1 MLFCWP
7 IRVYYE
13 DTDAGGIVYYARY
26 AHFFERARTE
36 MLREKGFEQQKLR
49 EQNLAFVVRKMTIDY
64 LYPAKLDDLLTVE
77 TKINHVQRTSL
88 TFLQRLINQQGKEIC
103 TAEIIIVSIDTS
115 KMKPIG
121 LPESIVAE
129 FKQWLT

>member
-7 IRVYYE
+7 IRIYYE
-13 DTDAGGIVYYARY
+13 DTDAGGVVYHARY

-49 EQNLAFVVRKMTIDY
+49 KENLAFVVRKMTIDY
-64 LYPAKLDDLLTVE
+64 LHPAKLDDLLTVE
-77 TKINHVQRTSL
+77 TIISYVQLTSL
-88 TFLQRLINQQGKEIC
+88 AFFQRLINQQGKEIC
-103 TAEIIIVSIDTS
+103 TAEIVIVSIDTF
-115 KMKPIG
+115 KMKPTR

-129 FKQWLT
+129 FK

>member
-7 IRVYYE
+7 IRIYYE
-13 DTDAGGIVYYARY
+13 DTDAGGVVYHARY

-49 EQNLAFVVRKMTIDY
+49 KENLAFVVRKMTIDY
-64 LYPAKLDDLLTVE
+64 LHPAKLDDLLTVE
-77 TKINHVQRTSL
+77 TTITYVQLTSL
-88 TFLQRLINQQGKEIC
+88 AFFQRLINQQGKEIC
-103 TAEIIIVSIDTS
+103 TAEIVIVSIDTF
-115 KMKPIG
+115 KMKPTR

-129 FKQWLT
+129 FKQ

>member
-7 IRVYYE
+7 IRIYYE
-13 DTDAGGIVYYARY
+13 DTDAGGVVYHARY

-49 EQNLAFVVRKMTIDY
+49 KENLAFVVRKMTIDY
-64 LYPAKLDDLLTVE
+64 LHPAKLDDLLTVE
-77 TKINHVQRTSL
+77 TTITYVQLTSL
-88 TFLQRLINQQGKEIC
+88 AFFQRLINQQGKEIC
-103 TAEIIIVSIDTS
+103 TAKIVIVSIDTF
-115 KMKPIG
+115 KMKPTR

-129 FKQWLT
+129 FKQ

>member
-7 IRVYYE
+7 VRIYYE
-13 DTDAGGIVYYARY
+13 DTDAGGVVYHARY

-49 EQNLAFVVRKMTIDY
+49 KENLAFVVRKMTIDY
-64 LYPAKLDDLLTVE
+64 LHPAKLDDLLTVE
-77 TKINHVQRTSL
+77 TTISYVQLTSL
-88 TFLQRLINQQGKEIC
+88 AFFQRLINQQGKEIC
-103 TAEIIIVSIDTS
+103 TAEIVIVSIDTF
-115 KMKPIG
+115 KMKPTR

-129 FKQWLT
+129 FKQ

>member
-7 IRVYYE
+7 IRIYYE
-13 DTDAGGIVYYARY
+13 DTDAGGVVYHARY

-49 EQNLAFVVRKMTIDY
+49 KENIAFVVRKMTIDY
-64 LYPAKLDDLLTVE
+64 LHPAKLDDLLTVE
-77 TKINHVQRTSL
+77 TTITYVQHTSL
-88 TFLQRLINQQGKEIC
+88 AFLQRLINQQGKEIC
-103 TAEIIIVSIDTS
+103 TAEIVIVSIDTF
-115 KMKPIG
+115 KMKPTR

-129 FKQWLT
+129 FKQ

>member
-7 IRVYYE
+7 IRIYYE
-13 DTDAGGIVYYARY
+13 DTDAGGVVYHARY

-49 EQNLAFVVRKMTIDY
+49 KENLAFVVRKMTIDY
-64 LYPAKLDDLLTVE
+64 LHPARLDDLLTVE
-77 TKINHVQRTSL
+77 TKIAYVQHTSL
-88 TFLQRLINQQGKEIC
+88 AFVQRLINQQGKEIC
-103 TAEIIIVSIDTS
+103 TAEIVIVSIDTF
-115 KMKPIG
+115 KMKPTR

-129 FKQWLT
+129 FKQ

>member
-7 IRVYYE
+7 IRIYYE
-13 DTDAGGIVYYARY
+13 DTDAGGVVYHARY

-49 EQNLAFVVRKMTIDY
+49 KENLAFVVRKMTIDY
-64 LYPAKLDDLLTVE
+64 LHPAKLDDLLTVE
-77 TKINHVQRTSL
+77 TTISYVQHTSL
-88 TFLQRLINQQGKEIC
+88 AFFQRLINQQGKEIC
-103 TAEIIIVSIDTS
+103 TAEIVIVSIDTF
-115 KMKPIG
+115 KMKPTR

-129 FKQWLT
+129 FKQ

>member
-7 IRVYYE
+7 IRIYYE
-13 DTDAGGIVYYARY
+13 DTDAGGVVYHARY

-49 EQNLAFVVRKMTIDY
+49 KENIAFVVRKMTIDY
-64 LYPAKLDDLLTVE
+64 LHPAKLDDLLTVE
-77 TKINHVQRTSL
+77 TTITYVQLTSL
-88 TFLQRLINQQGKEIC
+88 AFLQRLINQQGKEIC
-103 TAEIIIVSIDTS
+103 TAEIVIVSIDTF
-115 KMKPIG
+115 KMKPTR

-129 FKQWLT
+129 FKQ

>member
-7 IRVYYE
+7 IRIYYE
-13 DTDAGGIVYYARY
+13 DTDAGGVVYHARY

-49 EQNLAFVVRKMTIDY
+49 KENLAFVVRKMTIDY
-64 LYPAKLDDLLTVE
+64 LHPAKLDDLLTVE
-77 TKINHVQRTSL
+77 TTISYVQLTSL
-88 TFLQRLINQQGKEIC
+88 AFFQRLINQQGKEIC
-103 TAEIIIVSIDTS
+103 TAEIVIVSIDTF
-115 KMKPIG
+115 KMKPTR

-129 FKQWLT
+129 FKQ

>member
-7 IRVYYE
+7 IRIYYE
-13 DTDAGGIVYYARY
+13 DTDAGGIVYHARY

-49 EQNLAFVVRKMTIDY
+49 KENLVFVVRKMTIDY

-77 TKINHVQRTSL
+77 TTISYVQLTSL
-88 TFLQRLINQQGKEIC
+88 AFFQRLINQQGKEIC
-103 TAEIIIVSIDTS
+103 TAEIVIVSIDTF
-115 KMKPIG
+115 KMKPTR

-129 FKQWLT
+129 FKQ

>member
-7 IRVYYE
+7 IRIYYE
-13 DTDAGGIVYYARY
+13 DTDAGGVVYHARY

-49 EQNLAFVVRKMTIDY
+49 KENLAFVVRKMTIDY
-64 LYPAKLDDLLTVE
+64 LHPAKLDNLLTVE
-77 TKINHVQRTSL
+77 TTISYVQLTSL
-88 TFLQRLINQQGKEIC
+88 AVFQRLINQQGKEIC
-103 TAEIIIVSIDTS
+103 TAEIVIVSIDTF
-115 KMKPIG
+115 KMKPTR

-129 FKQWLT
+129 FKR